1 MFKGVDEKLERA
13 GYFLNNLKTLADD
26 AGGITRILSG
36 KSQDMRANLD
46 GFFFEIISAKDF
58 FLQGIINQYGI
69 TKVKATERKRLIKEL
84 EDHDLNDAAKVVR
97 QIDKLLDVKNL
108 RPEQKLRDDQDSWLW
123 RLNNYRNSATH
134 RELLRYW
141 NIAEGPTIPVKA
153 GEKPQFQIILDPET
167 KIPTRV
173 RRIDIPSVNYEFEEA
188 RTYLFADPEDP
199 SKGRADI
206 EVIPYCKQSL
216 ERMRKFLEKLYSE
229 LSI

>member
-13 GYFLNNLKTLADD
+13 GYFLNTIKTLAYD
-26 AGGITRILSG
+26 AGGITRILSD
-36 KSQDMRANLD
+36 KSQGMRANLD

-58 FLQGIINQYGI
+58 FLQGIINQYGMP
-69 TKVKATERKRLIKEL
+69 KVKATERKRLIKEL
-84 EDHDLNDAAKVVR
+84 EAHDLNDAAKVVR

-134 RELLRYW
+134 RELLHYW

-153 GEKPQFQIILDPET
+153 GEEPQFQVTLDPET

-173 RRIDIPSVNYEFEEA
+173 RRIDIPSVNYEFGEA
-188 RTYLFADPEDP
+188 KTYLFKDPEDP
-199 SKGRADI
+199 SQGRIDI
-206 EVIPYCKQSL
+206 EVIPYCERSL